1 MASTIPGKDPL
12 FFNKVSGAVL
22 GVCLFVMFL
31 NIGAEA
37 IFHPTKPAV
46 QGYDLPSAQE
56 GGGPAA
62 AAAPPAAPIAE
73 RLAKADAAKGEN
85 VVKQCIGCHSIKA
98 DGSGN
103 KQGPILFG
111 VADRAKA
118 SVGAFPSYS
127 AAMKTHASEK
137 WNAEELDK
145 FLANPKAA
153 VPGTSM
159 VFNGVTNPDRRAEL
173 IAYLLALK

>member
-1 MASTIPGKDPL
+1 MASTASGTDPL
-12 FFNKVSGAVL
+12 LLNKVSGAVL
-22 GVCLFVMFL
+22 AVCLFVMFL
-31 NIGAEA
+31 NIGADT

-46 QGYDLPSAQE
+46 QGYDLPSAPE
-56 GGGPAA
+56 AGAA
-62 AAAPPAAPIAE
+62 PQAAAPAAAPIAE
-73 RLAKADAAKGEN
+73 RLAKADPAKGET

-118 SVGAFPSYS
+118 SVSAFPSYS
-127 AAMKTHASEK
+127 AAMKAHASEK

-153 VPGTSM
+153 MPGTTM
-159 VFNGVTNPDRRAEL
+159 VFNGVANPDRRAEL